1 MALMLLKDPTILQL
15 GLREDRIYK
24 LQNAI
29 FYREAALLLM
39 CFTSSTKINHFN
51 SLSLSVLIMTWESW
65 SKTDIL

>member
-1 MALMLLKDPTILQL
+1 MALMLLRDPTILQL
-15 GLREDRIYK
+15 GLCGDRIYK

-29 FYREAALLLM
+29 FYQEAPLLLI

-51 SLSLSVLIMTWESW
+51 SLSLSALIMTWESW